1 MKNTLTEKEEAT
13 IRNKVVDRTLSVRLV
28 AFVQFWSVIIS
39 ISGGLLYHFSHADY
53 KRLMLATICI
63 CTFLFVSFGF
73 IYYLILSKA
82 IKHYEELKQ
91 EDRIQF
97 YKEYKEMDRL

>member
-1 MKNTLTEKEEAT
+1 MENILTNKEETT
-13 IRNKVVDRTLSVRLV
+13 IRNNVVDRTALVKFV

-39 ISGGLLYHFSHADY
+39 ISSGLLYHFSHEDY
-53 KRLMLATICI
+53 KRLMLVTIGI
-63 CTFLFVSFGF
+63 CTFLFVAFGV

-82 IKHYEELKQ
+82 IKHYEELK
-91 EDRIQF
+91 EKNRIQF